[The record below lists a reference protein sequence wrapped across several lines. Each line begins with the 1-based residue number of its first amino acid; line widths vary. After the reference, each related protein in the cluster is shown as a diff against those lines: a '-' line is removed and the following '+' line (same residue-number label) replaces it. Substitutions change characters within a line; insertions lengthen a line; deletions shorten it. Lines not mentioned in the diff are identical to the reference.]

1 MTLAPFHFANWNA
14 KCPTPPAAPLIST
27 VTLASSGTGR
37 WFRGVTTL
45 MALHGS
51 CVTMRAAGAR
61 LLIRGQDAGMARS
74 DLDGTD
80 LFALVAALA
89 WLGDQASL
97 APRADRLFDV
107 VSSAILVNAGS

>member
-1 MTLAPFHFANWNA
+1 MTLAPFHFANCNA

-51 CVTMRAAGAR
+51 CVTMRLQVRGSSFVPKTRAWRDPTLTAQVSLRWWRRSPGWDIKPRSRHAR
-61 LLIRGQDAGMARS
+61 IASSMLFRARFS
-74 DLDGTD
+74 
-80 LFALVAALA
+80 
-89 WLGDQASL
+89 
-97 APRADRLFDV
+97 
-107 VSSAILVNAGS
+107 

>member
-1 MTLAPFHFANWNA
+1 
-14 KCPTPPAAPLIST
+14 
-27 VTLASSGTGR
+27 
-37 WFRGVTTL
+37 
-45 MALHGS
+45 
-51 CVTMRAAGAR
+51 MRAAGAR
-61 LLIRGQDAGMARS
+61 LLIRAQDAGMARS

-80 LFALVAALA
+80 LFAPVVALA